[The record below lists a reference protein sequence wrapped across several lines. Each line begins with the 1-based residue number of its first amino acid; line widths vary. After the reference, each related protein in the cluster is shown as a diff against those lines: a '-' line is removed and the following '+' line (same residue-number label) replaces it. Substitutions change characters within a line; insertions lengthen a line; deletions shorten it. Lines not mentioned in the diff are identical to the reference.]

1 MYEKALFYR
10 TYRFSFGK
18 GGGGVN
24 FYGWILVYK
33 YLLCANQNDLL

>member
-18 GGGGVN
+18 GGGVN

-33 YLLCANQNDLL
+33 YLLCAIQNDLL

>member
-18 GGGGVN
+18 GGVN